1 MGHRVLI
8 VEADALQRDLMQMAL
23 QRGGFEV
30 ISTAQ
35 SEKVRELIL
44 KYRPKLMIL
53 DMFMPRINGL
63 DLIKLLRAEGLIA
76 GMTIIALSSMA
87 FREIVHQAAVLG
99 VSEFII
105 KPFDMDML
113 LDRVNQVLGKTD

>member
-1 MGHRVLI
+1 MGQRILI
-8 VEADALQRDLMQMAL
+8 VEADALQRDLMQLAL

-30 ISTAQ
+30 ICTAQ
-35 SEKVRELIL
+35 SEKARDMIL
-44 KYRPKLMIL
+44 KHRPNLMIL

-63 DLIKLLRAEGLIA
+63 DLIRLLRNEGLMA
-76 GMTIIALSSMA
+76 GMNVIALSSMA

-105 KPFDMDML
+105 KPFDMEL
-113 LDRVNQVLGKTD
+113 LIARVHQVLERTD